1 MAATPAQ
8 ATGVSNVAL
17 AMADKVGQDT
27 SGADKLDEDKLDV
40 DKSGVDRAGLDNPS
54 QSNTDLSSE
63 LQLARFVVHTTLAE
77 VPASALQ
84 TIKWVLLAVIGTGV
98 AGAWEEGIAEL
109 RALLVDRAGKPEA
122 TSLVFADALPAT
134 SAAQL
139 NAAMCRAL
147 DYCDAMAPGPHFGS
161 AIVPAAFAVAQ
172 SLGGCSGAT
181 LLEAL
186 VVGAEIGARFNLSE
200 RMYDGFDPTG
210 IAGVFAATATASRLL
225 ALTEVQTVNALAL
238 AFNRCGGSFQSHVD
252 GSLAVRL
259 VQGFVAETGVWCA
272 QMAARGL
279 TGPKN
284 FLDGHYGYRHLYA
297 KGLRDSASFTEGLK
311 TRWLLE
317 TIVFK
322 KYPSCG
328 VTQGVTNQTLELI
341 TELNLQPSDLEY
353 AEVHLP
359 PYASK
364 LVGTPFVMGDNPRV
378 NAQFSAQYC
387 VANAIWRGASK
398 LDHFRPSAIAEAGL
412 QTLIAKVRVISDPA
426 MDARGH
432 SAVDLMIRTR
442 GGRSAQRSYDVSPGF
457 PGRGLSASEHQA
469 RFEDCMAYASARALE
484 AGEMGAGSASRTAT
498 ILDAVN
504 SMEQLSNVVPFWA
517 SIR

>member
-1 MAATPAQ
+1 MTTHDSSLPAAHFA
-8 ATGVSNVAL
+8 
-17 AMADKVGQDT
+17 
-27 SGADKLDEDKLDV
+27 
-40 DKSGVDRAGLDNPS
+40 
-54 QSNTDLSSE
+54 NTNISSE

-77 VPASALQ
+77 VPNSALQ
-84 TIKWVLLAVIGTGV
+84 TIKWVVLAVMGTGV

-109 RALLVDRAGKPEA
+109 RSLLVERGGKPEA
-122 TSLVFADALPAT
+122 TSLLFGDALPAT

-161 AIVPAAFAVAQ
+161 AIVPAAFALAQ
-172 SLGGCSGAT
+172 ARGGCSGT
-181 LLEAL
+181 DLLEAL

-225 ALTEVQTVNALAL
+225 ALNEVQTVNALAL

-297 KGLRDSASFTEGLK
+297 KGLRESASFTDGLK

-341 TELNLQPSDLEY
+341 AELNLRPSDLEY
-353 AEVHLP
+353 AEVRLP
-359 PYASK
+359 PYATK
-364 LVGTPFVMGDNPRV
+364 LVGSPFVMGDNPRV

-387 VANAIWRGASK
+387 VANAVWRRSSK

-412 QTLIAKVRVISDPA
+412 QALISKVKVIADPG
-426 MDARGH
+426 MDIRGH
-432 SAVDLMIRTR
+432 SAVDLMIQSRD
-442 GGRSAQRSYDVSPGF
+442 GRSARRSYDVSPGF
-457 PGRGLSASEHQA
+457 PGRGLSASEHQT

-484 AGEMGAGSASRTAT
+484 AGRPGTQSALGASA
-498 ILDAVN
+498 ILAMVESLQQQD
-504 SMEQLSNVVPFWA
+504 NVVPFWA